1 MTRGPYPDPTLPRQP
16 GSTGGRR
23 CVVRRSRLLAAGLT
37 ATMLVVPL
45 VGVSASAA
53 DADRYGGGR
62 GHGHG
67 NRHED
72 RIDDLTKVASG
83 LASQRRLD
91 ADSRVDVYVAL
102 SGRGTDVATPGT
114 TAEEASTLD
123 LPCFTGSEVLTCFWD
138 SGA

>member
-23 CVVRRSRLLAAGLT
+23 CAVRRSRLLAAGLT

-62 GHGHG
+62 GHGH
-67 NRHED
+67 
-72 RIDDLTKVASG
+72 
-83 LASQRRLD
+83 
-91 ADSRVDVYVAL
+91 
-102 SGRGTDVATPGT
+102 
-114 TAEEASTLD
+114 
-123 LPCFTGSEVLTCFWD
+123 
-138 SGA
+138 